1 MTYQGDRVETI
12 LIALNG
18 SELSE
23 MVLRVA
29 LTIARKCEYQPIL
42 LSVRTNV
49 ADHPLGAT
57 Q

>member
-29 LTIARKCEYQPIL
+29 LTIARKCEYQPVL

-49 ADHPLGAT
+49 ADHPLGAM